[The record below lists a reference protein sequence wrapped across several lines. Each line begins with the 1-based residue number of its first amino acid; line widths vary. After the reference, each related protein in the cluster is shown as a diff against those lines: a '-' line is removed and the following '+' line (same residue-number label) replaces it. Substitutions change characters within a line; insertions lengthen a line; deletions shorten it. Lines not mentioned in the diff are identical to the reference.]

1 MLFRSCTSPKRGHW
15 RAWDF
20 IKMVINFY
28 KAEASADTIL
38 AKLADEVRHSNE
50 EGAHKIA
57 ELIEHS
63 IPEEL
68 DHAKRLE
75 EAMSACGIEF

>member
-1 MLFRSCTSPKRGHW
+1 
-15 RAWDF
+15 
-20 IKMVINFY
+20 MVINFY

-38 AKLADEVRHSNE
+38 TKLADEVRNSNE

-75 EAMSACGIEF
+75 ESMSACGIEF

>member
-1 MLFRSCTSPKRGHW
+1 MMQLLMQS
-15 RAWDF
+15 
-20 IKMVINFY
+20 IKMLQKMQHMV
-28 KAEASADTIL
+28 
-38 AKLADEVRHSNE
+38 
-50 EGAHKIA
+50 

>member
-1 MLFRSCTSPKRGHW
+1 MKR
-15 RAWDF
+15 
-20 IKMVINFY
+20 
-28 KAEASADTIL
+28 
-38 AKLADEVRHSNE
+38 
-50 EGAHKIA
+50 GAHKIA

>member
-1 MLFRSCTSPKRGHW
+1 
-15 RAWDF
+15 
-20 IKMVINFY
+20 MVLLQRKISLRWSLIS

-75 EAMSACGIEF
+75 EAMSACGVEF

>member
-1 MLFRSCTSPKRGHW
+1 MLKN
-15 RAWDF
+15 AE
-20 IKMVINFY
+20 INGANQYFTMY
-28 KAEASADTIL
+28 FL
-38 AKLADEVRHSNE
+38 AKELGYDEIADEVRHSNE

>member
-1 MLFRSCTSPKRGHW
+1 
-15 RAWDF
+15 
-20 IKMVINFY
+20 MVINFY

-38 AKLADEVRHSNE
+38 TKLADEVRNSNE

-75 EAMSACGIEF
+75 EAMSACGVEF

>member
-1 MLFRSCTSPKRGHW
+1 
-15 RAWDF
+15 
-20 IKMVINFY
+20 MVINFY

-68 DHAKRLE
+68 DHAKCLE